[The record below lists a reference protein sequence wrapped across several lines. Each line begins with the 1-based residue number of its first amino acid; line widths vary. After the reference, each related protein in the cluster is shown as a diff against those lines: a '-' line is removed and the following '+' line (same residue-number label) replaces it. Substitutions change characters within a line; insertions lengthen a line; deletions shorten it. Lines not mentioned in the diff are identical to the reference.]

1 MCSSDLEYDISPLFI
16 CTAGQSAGCHSGLVC
31 DCHTLTW
38 LSCFPKQT
46 GVFACRFLT
55 AFLWKVESSI
65 AVPAVELG
73 SSHVR
78 WTFILMVVTLLHTF
92 QASLLLL
99 RIIISGTVDSFLH
112 VAV

>member
-1 MCSSDLEYDISPLFI
+1 M
-16 CTAGQSAGCHSGLVC
+16 
-31 DCHTLTW
+31 
-38 LSCFPKQT
+38 
-46 GVFACRFLT
+46 
-55 AFLWKVESSI
+55 ESSV

-99 RIIISGTVDSFLH
+99 RIIISGTVNSFLH